1 MASDETQPMGQSQQ
15 QLIKVLHNNTS
26 QQLNRHVETNGTI
39 ETDVAD
45 FILKKGDYTNTYI
58 AIDTSGLPDGVT
70 LILCDEN
77 SNPLYSPVDTN
88 HNWQTTLCSITV
100 GETDIIPLPAQFNN
114 QLSAHTPF
122 PIGTYNWKL
131 KFNETND
138 YYGEEIPLTVEIR
151 DFKVWEIQTP
161 QIYPNENITVQLKTY
176 ADTYY
181 PDNSFTNLLSTNATY
196 DSSTGIITYPNSDI
210 NDLSLGKHMQII
222 NQASNCFIDY
232 EVMNPIEFYHEG
244 DAYYSA
250 EQKIGYTIKQR
261 SLVTTNGPAKNYNI
275 LINGQHINTEKYGIK
290 TPSMYNV
297 YTDLFPPG
305 TYHCVV
311 PTITTS
317 NGETYTCEG
326 DFTISTENCSLN
338 LQYENAQT
346 TIDLMTLST
355 NNEHNIQTS
364 GYVSVGNG
372 IMSITSGCTFQP
384 IPCDK
389 IREINVRYIG
399 GSTYSQI
406 QQYSSEHIPL
416 KTGTY
421 SINNNICTYTDENG
435 NITTYPWDGENTDV
449 FSLINNSTSLYREA
463 QYDIFTIT
471 YDDDNKSYLST
482 TYQYNDTPI
491 PNARIGLINAHT
503 NVLLETAVSD
513 EQGKCIWTTTEP
525 GICKSV
531 AYDMRTNEVILES
544 NIIAPLV
551 YNVDIDNN
559 GDLIINKY
567 DNISGSSISVT
578 DSITDDEG
586 DLLISTTQ
594 YNSIN
599 DVEDAIYSIDI
610 DENGDIY
617 YNTIGE

>member
-45 FILKKGDYTNTYI
+45 FILKKGDYANTYI

-100 GETDIIPLPAQFNN
+100 GETDIIPLPAQFNS

-122 PIGTYNWKL
+122 PVGTYDWKL

-161 QIYPNENITVQLKTY
+161 QIYPDDNITVQLKTY

-222 NQASNCFIDY
+222 NQVSNCFIDY

-261 SLVTTNGPAKNYNI
+261 SLVTTNGPEKNYNI
-275 LINGQHINTEKYGIK
+275 LINGQYINTGKYGIK
-290 TPSMYNV
+290 TPSIYNV
-297 YTDLFPPG
+297 YTDPFPPG

-338 LQYENAQT
+338 LQYDN
-346 TIDLMTLST
+346 
-355 NNEHNIQTS
+355 
-364 GYVSVGNG
+364 
-372 IMSITSGCTFQP
+372 
-384 IPCDK
+384 
-389 IREINVRYIG
+389 
-399 GSTYSQI
+399 
-406 QQYSSEHIPL
+406 
-416 KTGTY
+416 
-421 SINNNICTYTDENG
+421 
-435 NITTYPWDGENTDV
+435 
-449 FSLINNSTSLYREA
+449 
-463 QYDIFTIT
+463 
-471 YDDDNKSYLST
+471 NKSYLAT
-482 TYQYNDTPI
+482 TYQYNDIPI
-491 PNARIGLINAHT
+491 PNARIGLIDAHT
-503 NVLLETAVSD
+503 NTLLETAVSD
-513 EQGKCIWTTTEP
+513 EQGKCIWATTEP

-544 NIIAPLV
+544 NIIASLV

-567 DNISGSSISVT
+567 DNISDSSISAIN
-578 DSITDDEG
+578 SIIDDEG

-599 DVEDAIYSIDI
+599 DVEGAIYNINI

-617 YNTIGE
+617 YNTIGD